1 LAAVT
6 HTGSGFFPCVGLWHI
21 RHEVMPKATTLRRL
35 CLLVCALA
43 AAGPTVPAHAQA
55 TIPCEKAE
63 TSLHVEAVAEVRRRM
78 SVAWLEIGQNYYS
91 GYRMKSPP
99 ANPFDVTA
107 PKAEPGAKQVEEGY
121 IWAAGIACELAATGD
136 TEITVILRAGAT
148 SFAEK
153 GARWTPPLYD
163 RPLTQF
169 VLARRDA
176 QWAVRETRGED
187 SVLTAD
193 DELRRPAAE
202 ELPSRSKKL
211 GLPCTPEQVWERKR
225 CVARAKAKVPPSF

>member
-1 LAAVT
+1 M
-6 HTGSGFFPCVGLWHI
+6 PCN
-21 RHEVMPKATTLRRL
+21 
-35 CLLVCALA
+35 
-43 AAGPTVPAHAQA
+43 
-55 TIPCEKAE
+55 KAE
-63 TSLHVEAVAEVRRRM
+63 APLHVEAVAEVRRRM
-78 SVAWLEIGQNYYS
+78 AAAWFEIGHSYYS

-107 PKAEPGAKQVEEGY
+107 KAEPGAKQVEEGY
-121 IWAAGIACELAATGD
+121 IWVASVACELTFAGD
-136 TEITVILRAGAT
+136 NEITINLRAGAT

-153 GARWTPPLYD
+153 GARWTPPLHD

-169 VLARRDA
+169 VLAKREA
-176 QWAVRETRGED
+176 QWTVRETRGED

-225 CVARAKAKVPPSF
+225 CVARAKAKAPPSF